1 MNLPVARVVE
11 MDKVVLIVSATGLQ
25 RHDMVG
31 VQVFSMEQVLR
42 ADRTRPVLVARDT
55 QALRA
60 THPVRFSVPGASLMP
75 GVAEPW
81 VIRGGGAFDLLV
93 SLYRHTP

>member
-11 MDKVVLIVSATGLQ
+11 MDQVVLVVSAPGRK

-31 VQVFSMEQVLR
+31 VHVFSIKQVLG
-42 ADRTRPVLVARDT
+42 ADRALPVLVNRD
-55 QALRA
+55 AKEFRA
-60 THPVRFSVPGASLMP
+60 THPVRFSVPGASVLP
-75 GVAEPW
+75 VAAEPW
-81 VIRGGGAFDLLV
+81 VIRGGGAFDLHV